1 MSSVPAQALAE
12 LNVLV
17 VDDEADIRLGLSRL
31 AGSVGARVKEAENGE
46 AALEVLEGWR
56 ADVVL
61 TDLMMPRMSGAE
73 LLVEIKQRYPET
85 EVVILTGFGTVQAAV
100 QCLQSGAAHFLT
112 KPFDNDDVV
121 QLVERLGRQVLARR
135 SSLDCEGVT
144 LLAEDVRMQPV
155 VELVARVATSPV
167 SVLIEGES
175 GTGKEVVARAIHA
188 ASEVSDRPFLAVN
201 SAALPDTLLESE
213 LFGHE
218 RGAFSGADKAR
229 DGIFVEARGGT
240 VFLDEIASMS
250 PSFQGKL
257 LRVLQE
263 RVVRRLGGSADRA
276 VDFRL
281 LAATNRDLEAQ
292 IKQGE
297 FREDLFYRLSVVRIF
312 VPPLRE
318 RRADVAPLAHHFLQR
333 SASVSLGQGSNVPGL
348 SPGALRALQ
357 QHGWPGNVR
366 ELENA
371 IQRALIVCNGDM
383 IESWHLGLSSNGW
396 RTPSG
401 TGADTGLDY
410 ASNKQRVVE
419 EFQRQFVHRALAN
432 ERGNISR
439 AAEACGLTRAA
450 LQRIMRTLE
459 IDREDYC

>member
-1 MSSVPAQALAE
+1 MSSVRAQALAE

-31 AGSVGARVKEAENGE
+31 AASVGAQVQEAENGE
-46 AALEVLEGWR
+46 AALEVLERWR

-61 TDLMMPRMSGAE
+61 TDLMMPKMSGAE
-73 LLVEIKQRYPET
+73 LLVEIKQRFPET
-85 EVVILTGFGTVQAAV
+85 EVVILTGFGTVQSAV

-135 SSLDCEGVT
+135 SSLDCEGMT
-144 LLAEDVRMQPV
+144 LLAEDARMQPV
-155 VELVARVATSPV
+155 VELIARVATSPV

-188 ASEVSDRPFLAVN
+188 ASDVADRPFLAVN

-229 DGIFVEARGGT
+229 DGMFVEARGGT

-250 PSFQGKL
+250 PSFQSKL

-263 RVVRRLGGSADRA
+263 KVVRRLGGSSDRT

-292 IKQGE
+292 IRLGE

-318 RRADVAPLAHHFLQR
+318 RPADVAPLAHHFLR
-333 SASVSLGQGSNVPGL
+333 RNASVSLGQGSAVPRL
-348 SPGALRALQ
+348 SSGALRALRSTA
-357 QHGWPGNVR
+357 G
-366 ELENA
+366 
-371 IQRALIVCNGDM
+371 RATCA
-383 IESWHLGLSSNGW
+383 SS
-396 RTPSG
+396 RTPSSG
-401 TGADTGLDY
+401 
-410 ASNKQRVVE
+410 R
-419 EFQRQFVHRALAN
+419 
-432 ERGNISR
+432 
-439 AAEACGLTRAA
+439 
-450 LQRIMRTLE
+450 
-459 IDREDYC
+459 